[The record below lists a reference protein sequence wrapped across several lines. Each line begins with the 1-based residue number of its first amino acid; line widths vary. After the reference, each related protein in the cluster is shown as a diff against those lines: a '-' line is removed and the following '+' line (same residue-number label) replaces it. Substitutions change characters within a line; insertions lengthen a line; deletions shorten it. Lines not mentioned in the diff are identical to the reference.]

1 MVWFLHYYYL
11 KQTCWEAV
19 QLLHFCYF
27 DVEVHWEIPLSSSFK
42 YKSWSYKIS
51 ISQLFLNW
59 LTEGVIHPFDNCS
72 PYMLGSS
79 LTKVLPILSRH
90 WLLLCPLPCLCACKC
105 YLFSSYYERLAMKEP
120 YSYLQSA
127 CFLVPQIPSLLIFS
141 KALLLQP
148 SVSLDYLFFSTNS
161 KIFCDISYLKK
172 IFLDQKFPSN

>member
-1 MVWFLHYYYL
+1 MNFALLLFKADMLGGCTIITFLLLWH
-11 KQTCWEAV
+11 EA
-19 QLLHFCYF
+19 
-27 DVEVHWEIPLSSSFK
+27 HWEIPLSSSFK

-79 LTKVLPILSRH
+79 LTKVLPILSMH

-127 CFLVPQIPSLLIFS
+127 YLLVPQIPSLLIFS
-141 KALLLQP
+141 FFFN
-148 SVSLDYLFFSTNS
+148 LFYF
-161 KIFCDISYLKK
+161 
-172 IFLDQKFPSN
+172 